1 MEMDIKPIRTENEYE
16 EALAQIDAIFDAQPG
31 TPEGDLLEVLTILVE
46 AYEQEHYPIAPPDP
60 IEAIEFH
67 MERLGLRRRDLEPY
81 IGSRARVSE
90 ILNRRRPLT
99 IAMIR
104 RIQDGLGISAEVLL
118 QRYPL
123 VDEGLHA
130 VMEDYADE
138 EDIFQIIK
146 NLGASVQ
153 LVGSSIDLLKIT
165 IQALSN
171 TDAGEATSTVRSS
184 APQQGFYPFSY
195 DSVPNKQER
204 ILQ

>member
-1 MEMDIKPIRTENEYE
+1 MDIKPIRTENEYE
-16 EALAQIDAIFDAQPG
+16 EALAQIDAIFDSQPG

-46 AYEQEHYPIAPPDP
+46 AYEEDHYPIAPPDP

-67 MERLGLRRRDLEPY
+67 MERLGLTRRDLEPF

-104 RIQDGLGISAEVLL
+104 RLQVGLGIPAEILL

-123 VDEGLHA
+123 VGEELHP
-130 VMEDYADE
+130 VIEYYAAEKDL
-138 EDIFQIIK
+138 IQLIK
-146 NLGASVQ
+146 IPAANEQ
-153 LVGSSIDLLKIT
+153 FVGSPLDLLKII

-171 TDAGEATSTVRSS
+171 TDAREATPTIRSS
-184 APQQGFYPFSY
+184 ATQPGYYPISY
-195 DSVPNKQER
+195 ASISNRQER

>member
-1 MEMDIKPIRTENEYE
+1 MKMDIKPIRTENEYE
-16 EALAQIDAIFDAQPG
+16 EALAQIDAIFDSQPG

-46 AYEQEHYPIAPPDP
+46 AYEEEHYPIAPPDP

-67 MERLGLRRRDLEPY
+67 MERLGLTRRDLESY

-90 ILNRRRPLT
+90 ILNHRRPLT

-104 RIQDGLGISAEVLL
+104 RLQDGLGISAEVLL
-118 QRYPL
+118 KRYPL
-123 VDEGLHA
+123 GDEGLHA
-130 VMEDYADE
+130 VMEDYVDE

-146 NLGASVQ
+146 NLGATVQ
-153 LVGSSIDLLKIT
+153 LVGSSLDLLKMT

-171 TDAGEATSTVRSS
+171 TDDGEATSTVRSS
-184 APQQGFYPFSY
+184 ATQPGYYPISIA
-195 DSVPNKQER
+195 SVPNRQER

>member
-1 MEMDIKPIRTENEYE
+1 MKMDIKPIRRENEYE

-31 TPEGDLLEVLTILVE
+31 TPEADLLEVLTILVE
-46 AYEQEHYPIAPPDP
+46 AYEEEHYPIAPPDP

-67 MERLGLRRRDLEPY
+67 MERLGLTRRDLEPY

-104 RIQDGLGISAEVLL
+104 RLQEGLGISAEVLL

-123 VDEGLHA
+123 VAEGFQA
-130 VMEDYADE
+130 VMEDYAGE
-138 EDIFQIIK
+138 GDILQIIK
-146 NLGASVQ
+146 NLGSSVQ
-153 LVGSSIDLLKIT
+153 LVGSSFDLLKIT
-165 IQALSN
+165 IQALLYTN
-171 TDAGEATSTVRSS
+171 PEQATPTVRTS
-184 APQQGFYPFSY
+184 ATQPGYYPISY
-195 DSVPNKQER
+195 VSVSNRQER